1 MIGIRSMK
9 GKVFVDTNILVYLFS
24 ETEHTKRDACQ
35 QAIDYFDE
43 RNLLVWSTQIIQE
56 YYQTLTK
63 KFGLDPI
70 LVKRSLDLYESFE
83 LMTNTKET
91 IDIAIDIQTV
101 NRLSFW
107 DSLILAAASQAKCSF
122 LLSEDMNEGQK
133 IGRVKII
140 SPFNITL

>member
-1 MIGIRSMK
+1 MK

-24 ETEHTKRDACQ
+24 ETEHPKRDACQ

-43 RNLLVWSTQIIQE
+43 RNQLVWSTQVIQE

-63 KFGLDPI
+63 KFGLDSI
-70 LVKRSLDLYESFE
+70 LVKRSLDLYDSFE
-83 LMTNTKET
+83 LMTNTRET

-101 NRLSFW
+101 NRLSFC